1 MGQMSYRSMPV
12 EKTRLYKLNSNC
24 SATEIIIYIHSL
36 QMPAKPTEQAT
47 KKPSKYSYT
56 ITKKN
61 KANINYYFIQRMR
74 TFNFVINVVTFH
86 LRKRFTRRLS
96 VEILIRKKKFAL
108 IPSSYTFSE

>member
-1 MGQMSYRSMPV
+1 MAEWGHNKLGQMSYRSMPV

-56 ITKKN
+56 ITKK
-61 KANINYYFIQRMR
+61 KIKLTSI
-74 TFNFVINVVTFH
+74 I
-86 LRKRFTRRLS
+86 
-96 VEILIRKKKFAL
+96 ILYKGWGHSIL
-108 IPSSYTFSE
+108 LLM